1 MKDFRFRIQKAEDD
15 QSVLKTIRIKYSV
28 LKRIEDL
35 SKRSNVLVNKIIN
48 ECIDFALENLDE
60 SNIIN

>member
-1 MKDFRFRIQKAEDD
+1 MKDFKLHKVEDE

-28 LKRIEDL
+28 LKRIEEL
-35 SKRSNVLVNKIIN
+35 SKVSNISVNKIIN

-60 SNIIN
+60 SSISSK

>member
-1 MKDFRFRIQKAEDD
+1 MKDFKLPNVEDE

-28 LKRIEDL
+28 LKRIEEL
-35 SKRSNVLVNKIIN
+35 SKVSNISVNKIIN

-60 SNIIN
+60 SSISSK

>member
-1 MKDFRFRIQKAEDD
+1 MKDFKLPKVEDE

-28 LKRIEDL
+28 LKRIEEL
-35 SKRSNVLVNKIIN
+35 SKVSNISVNKIIN

-60 SNIIN
+60 S

>member
-1 MKDFRFRIQKAEDD
+1 MKEFKLPKIEDE

-28 LKRIEDL
+28 LKRIEEL
-35 SKRSNVLVNKIIN
+35 SKVSNISVNKIIN

-60 SNIIN
+60 SSISSK

>member
-1 MKDFRFRIQKAEDD
+1 MKDFKLPKVEDE

-28 LKRIEDL
+28 LKRIEEL
-35 SKRSNVLVNKIIN
+35 SKVSNISVNKIIN

-60 SNIIN
+60 SSISSK

>member
-1 MKDFRFRIQKAEDD
+1 MKDFKLPKVEDE

-28 LKRIEDL
+28 LKRIEEL
-35 SKRSNVLVNKIIN
+35 SKVSNISVNKIIN

-60 SNIIN
+60 SSVSSK

>member
-1 MKDFRFRIQKAEDD
+1 MKDFKLPKVEDE

-28 LKRIEDL
+28 LKRIEEL
-35 SKRSNVLVNKIIN
+35 SKVSNISVNKIIN

-60 SNIIN
+60 SSIYSK